1 MLVRMV
7 ISSSWLVKRESK
19 KIKRQKCRRRL
30 DTSLDK
36 TIRLQ
41 LNLQLKII
49 ITEPAAAYGRRI
61 CGAGEPHC

>member
-7 ISSSWLVKRESK
+7 ISGSWLVKREAK

-30 DTSLDK
+30 DASFDK

-41 LNLQLKII
+41 LDL
-49 ITEPAAAYGRRI
+49 
-61 CGAGEPHC
+61 